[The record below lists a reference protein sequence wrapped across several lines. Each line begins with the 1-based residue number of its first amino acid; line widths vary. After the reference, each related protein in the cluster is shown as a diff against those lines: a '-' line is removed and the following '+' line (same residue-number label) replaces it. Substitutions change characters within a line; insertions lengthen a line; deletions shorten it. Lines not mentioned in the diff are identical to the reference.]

1 MNKDLSL
8 ITKYTDDDLVI
19 YKDGSSGY
27 DDTFSGDL
35 SGGDYKNYDSSIL
48 IDLDSRITES
58 ITGFNH
64 ILDNKD
70 EYFNH
75 IFTDSEYG
83 NLRGNNIEVTYA

>member
-35 SGGDYKNYDSSIL
+35 SGSDYKNYDLSIL

-64 ILDNKD
+64 ILANKD

-75 IFTDSEYG
+75 IFTDSDYG
-83 NLRGNNIEVTYA
+83 NLRGNNIEVIYA

>member
-35 SGGDYKNYDSSIL
+35 SGSDYKNYDW
-48 IDLDSRITES
+48 ITS
-58 ITGFNH
+58 FYKKFVSK
-64 ILDNKD
+64 LKD
-70 EYFNH
+70 DD
-75 IFTDSEYG
+75 I
-83 NLRGNNIEVTYA
+83 VTIYECSK

>member
-8 ITKYTDDDLVI
+8 ITKYTNDDLVI

-35 SGGDYKNYDSSIL
+35 SGSDYENYDSSIL

-75 IFTDSEYG
+75 IFTDSDYG

>member
-19 YKDGSSGY
+19 YKNGDSGY

-35 SGGDYKNYDSSIL
+35 SGSNYKNYGSSVL
-48 IDLDSRITES
+48 IDLNSRMAEY

-64 ILDNKD
+64 VLDNKD
-70 EYFNH
+70 EYFNR
-75 IFTDSEYG
+75 IFTSSDYG
-83 NLRGNNIEVTYA
+83 NLHGNNIEGIYD

>member
-35 SGGDYKNYDSSIL
+35 SGSDYENYDSSIL

-75 IFTDSEYG
+75 IFTDSDYG

>member
-35 SGGDYKNYDSSIL
+35 SGSDYKNYDSSIL

-64 ILDNKD
+64 ILDNND

-75 IFTDSEYG
+75 IFIDSDYG
-83 NLRGNNIEVTYA
+83 NLRGNNIEVIYA

>member
-75 IFTDSEYG
+75 IFTDSDYG

>member
-35 SGGDYKNYDSSIL
+35 SGGDYKNYNSSIL

-70 EYFNH
+70 EYFNY
-75 IFTDSEYG
+75 IFTDSDYG
-83 NLRGNNIEVTYA
+83 NLRGNNIEVVYA

>member
-35 SGGDYKNYDSSIL
+35 TGSDYENYDSSIL

-75 IFTDSEYG
+75 IFTDSDYG
-83 NLRGNNIEVTYA
+83 NLRGNNIEVIYD